1 MKKYILTTL
10 LSLMWITFALAS
22 SSAFEEAMLKQI
34 QEKNKIKN
42 SEDAQSVI
50 NGFMRIASAN
60 EAEWLPLYYAA
71 LTQTETAF
79 RFDVN
84 KDQYFDQ
91 ALEITKQAQEIS
103 PSNSEITALNGYI
116 LMGKVSVDAGSR
128 GQSLSPKVMEL
139 FGKAIAQD
147 RSNPRAVSLMAQMEL
162 GMSKFF
168 GSGPDKACG
177 MARMSMELYQN
188 EEAKITETYI
198 LPTWGKNQMVEL
210 MKNCN

>member
-1 MKKYILTTL
+1 M
-10 LSLMWITFALAS
+10 
-22 SSAFEEAMLKQI
+22 
-34 QEKNKIKN
+34 
-42 SEDAQSVI
+42 
-50 NGFMRIASAN
+50 
-60 EAEWLPLYYAA
+60 
-71 LTQTETAF
+71 TQTETAF

-84 KDQYFDQ
+84 KDQFFDQ
-91 ALEITKQAQEIS
+91 ALEITNQAAKIS
-103 PSNSEITALNGYI
+103 PSNSEITALHGYI
-116 LMGKVSVDAGSR
+116 LMGKVSVDPGSR
-128 GQSLSPKVMEL
+128 GQSLSPQVMEL